1 MHPNEANEIEA
12 KGRVGD
18 PKDEDEKQ
26 WFICCSK
33 SSVQCVK
40 YFSQL
45 SVIAFS
51 IIFSSIMLILHPYD
65 LEIRSGFLPL
75 LSGSMM
81 LLINPPTHD

>member
-1 MHPNEANEIEA
+1 MHPNETNEIE
-12 KGRVGD
+12 
-18 PKDEDEKQ
+18 DEDEKE

-51 IIFSSIMLILHPYD
+51 IIFSSVMLLLHPHD